1 MYAPVL
7 DCAGQGDEKMLGMR
21 FVRLIERHSEALSR
35 ELTEQIRSSQRTSD
49 FRRIPSKELQLAAAE
64 VYRNSANGYCKRQR
78 VISRVVLGPLP
89 HHGHRRKSACINL
102 CGH

>member
-1 MYAPVL
+1 
-7 DCAGQGDEKMLGMR
+7 MLRMR
-21 FVRLIERHSEALSR
+21 LVRLIERHSEALSR
-35 ELTEQIRSSQRTSD
+35 ELTEQIRSSERTSD

-64 VYRNSANGYCKRQR
+64 VYRNSANGYCRQR
-78 VISRVVLGPLP
+78 AISRVVLGPLA